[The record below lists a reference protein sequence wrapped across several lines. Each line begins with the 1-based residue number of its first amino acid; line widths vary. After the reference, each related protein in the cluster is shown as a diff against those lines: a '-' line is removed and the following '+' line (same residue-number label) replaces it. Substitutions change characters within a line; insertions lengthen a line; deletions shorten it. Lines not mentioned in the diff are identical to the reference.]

1 MKFTRKTDYA
11 LRALQNLTRRFYEA
25 EATGIPGRPVS
36 VQVLAEESGL
46 SLAFLGGIMA
56 SLSRDGIVKAGPGP
70 RGGVTLGRLPETV
83 SILDIV
89 ESVEGP
95 INLMECLTH
104 PENCKDA
111 TGCTIMA
118 VLHTAQDALVNSL
131 KTTNLRLMVRAKV
144 SPFHPRPED
153 FRIPQF
159 GCPVLK

>member
-25 EATGIPGRPVS
+25 EQTGSPIRPIP

-56 SLSRDGIVKAGPGP
+56 SLSRDGVVKAVPGP
-70 RGGVTLGRLPETV
+70 KGGVTLGRLPEAI

-89 ESVEGP
+89 ESVEGS

-111 TGCTIMA
+111 SGCTIMA
-118 VLHTAQDALVNSL
+118 VLHNAQDALVTSL
-131 KTTNLRLMVRAKV
+131 RGTNLRLMVRAKV

-153 FRIPQF
+153 FKVPQF

>member
-25 EATGIPGRPVS
+25 EASGLPCRPVS
-36 VQVLAEESGL
+36 VQVLAEESGM

-56 SLSRDGIVKAGPGP
+56 SLSRDGIVKAVPGP
-70 RGGVTLGRLPETV
+70 KGGVSLGRLPEAVT
-83 SILDIV
+83 ILDVV

-104 PENCKDA
+104 PENCRDA
-111 TGCTIMA
+111 TGCSIMA
-118 VLHTAQDALVNSL
+118 VLHTAQDSLVSSL
-131 KTTNLRLMVRAKV
+131 RNTNLRLMVRAKV

>member
-25 EATGIPGRPVS
+25 EASGLPTKPIP

-56 SLSRDGIVKAGPGP
+56 SLSRDGVVKAVPGP
-70 RGGVTLGRLPETV
+70 KGGVTLGRLPEEIT
-83 SILDIV
+83 ILDV
-89 ESVEGP
+89 VQSVEGS
-95 INLMECLTH
+95 ISLMDCLTH
-104 PENCKDA
+104 PENCQDSS
-111 TGCTIMA
+111 GCTIMA
-118 VLHTAQDALVNSL
+118 VLHNAQDAMVSSL
-131 KTTNLRLMVRAKV
+131 RSTNLRLMVRAKV

-153 FRIPQF
+153 FQVPQF